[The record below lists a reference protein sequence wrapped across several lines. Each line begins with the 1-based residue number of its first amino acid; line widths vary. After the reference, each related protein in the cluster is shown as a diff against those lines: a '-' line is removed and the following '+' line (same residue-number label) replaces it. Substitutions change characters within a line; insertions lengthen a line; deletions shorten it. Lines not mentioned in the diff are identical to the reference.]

1 MSPVYCLWSAFVPVF
16 CLYAVD
22 GSALEKTKITRYRV
36 FVEVV
41 TTSTNIML
49 VMAMMKANH
58 NRPAEVDSLDVEQIV
73 QC

>member
-1 MSPVYCLWSAFVPVF
+1 MLSLA
-16 CLYAVD
+16 
-22 GSALEKTKITRYRV
+22 SALEKTKKTRCRV
-36 FVEVV
+36 FVEVAI
-41 TTSTNIML
+41 TSTNIML

>member
-1 MSPVYCLWSAFVPVF
+1 MLSMA
-16 CLYAVD
+16 
-22 GSALEKTKITRYRV
+22 SALEKTKKTRCRV
-36 FVEVV
+36 FVEVAI
-41 TTSTNIML
+41 TSTNIML